1 MNNANANRFI
11 LARAACLLVNAYRD
25 CITEYRAL
33 LPLDLSISKDAP
45 DTFAKL
51 QAGAA
56 SGQLV
61 VSPEH
66 SETAI
71 YGAAGNITFR
81 VFHDYGHILYGKEFV
96 TEQECE
102 LARIQWVDLKVHLPA
117 EWHDICHV
125 VYFADTCEQSK
136 YEARTGQ
143 FPADQRA
150 FVLEILNEYLTD
162 THMAA

>member
-1 MNNANANRFI
+1 MNNNASKFI
-11 LARAACLLVNAYRD
+11 LARAACLLVNAYRE

-33 LPLDLSISKDAP
+33 LPLALSISKDAP

-71 YGAAGNITFR
+71 YGGAGNITFR
-81 VFHDYGHILYGKEFV
+81 VFHDYGHLLYGKEFE
-96 TEQECE
+96 TSQECE
-102 LARIQWVDLKVHLPA
+102 LARIQWVDLKVHLPV

-125 VYFADTCEQSK
+125 VYFADTCKQSE
-136 YEARTGQ
+136 YEASTGH
-143 FPADQRA
+143 FPKDQRA
-150 FVLEILNEYLTD
+150 FVLEILNDYLSNV
-162 THMAA
+162 HMVA